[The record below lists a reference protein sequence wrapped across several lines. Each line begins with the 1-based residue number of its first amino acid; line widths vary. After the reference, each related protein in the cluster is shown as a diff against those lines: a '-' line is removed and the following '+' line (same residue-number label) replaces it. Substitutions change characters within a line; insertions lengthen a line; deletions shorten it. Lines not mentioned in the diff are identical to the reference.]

1 MSTPQETVME
11 IVALAKQG
19 QSLAEQARDLDPTS
33 PDYKHVMI
41 DLGHVIGLARQDQPK
56 PSRRPAPARQ
66 APTLCN

>member
-33 PDYKHVMI
+33 PDYKQVMI
-41 DLGHVIGLARQDQPK
+41 DLGQVISETKLRYARMQGFAGLD
-56 PSRRPAPARQ
+56 
-66 APTLCN
+66 